1 MNEQPHN
8 PIEPHE
14 QEEAEK
20 KDAEAS
26 RARRDQEV
34 SDLKWL
40 MGHEEG
46 RRIAWRLLEG
56 AGVFR
61 SSFSMNGLQMAF
73 SEGNRNQGV
82 KLLAEIH
89 EHCPVRYTQMVK
101 EQKEHGNARSK
112 R

>member
-1 MNEQPHN
+1 MSNEH
-8 PIEPHE
+8 EPLDPDSQVTAE
-14 QEEAEK
+14 QAL
-20 KDAEAS
+20 AEA
-26 RARRDQEV
+26 ARLKKEKEV
-34 SDLKWL
+34 ADLKWL

-46 RRIAWRLLEG
+46 RRIAWRLLEE

-61 SSFSMNGLQMAF
+61 SSFSMDGLQMAF
-73 SEGNRNQGV
+73 SEGNRNQGI

-101 EQKEHGNARSK
+101 EQKDVNRK